1 MRRRIRYRTGSGQRR
16 RLRVHA
22 RRGRVCLVFEDGSW
36 CELHGLEVG
45 RVRAA
50 LKEKAILSA
59 NEPDLDELA

>member
-1 MRRRIRYRTGSGQRR
+1 MRRRIRYRNSNGRR
-16 RLRVHA
+16 CRLTVRA
-22 RRGRVCLVFEDGSW
+22 RRGRVCLVFDDGSW

-59 NEPDLDELA
+59 HQPDLDELA